1 MNSYNFYVGMIV
13 CTTSGHQQG
22 VFMKIWAMDDTSQTA
37 TLKAINGML
46 TVHMTFEDYPVSKL
60 RPFHIQAGDYI
71 RQKTFNNSRE
81 TDILEVMD
89 MYPKANGHE
98 AIIRVFNHNKNE
110 IQEIYLQHYK
120 QFLLCSCDGSIL

>member
-22 VFMKIWAMDDTSQTA
+22 VFMKIWAMDDASQTA

-60 RPFHIQAGDYI
+60 RPFHIQAGDY
-71 RQKTFNNSRE
+71 RRLF
-81 TDILEVMD
+81 
-89 MYPKANGHE
+89 
-98 AIIRVFNHNKNE
+98 
-110 IQEIYLQHYK
+110 
-120 QFLLCSCDGSIL
+120 

>member
-46 TVHMTFEDYPVSKL
+46 TVHMTFEDYPVFKL

-71 RQKTFNNSRE
+71 RQKTLNNSRE

-120 QFLLCSCDGSIL
+120 QFLLCSRDGSIL